1 MRDALLVVHG
11 VPDDATTFADF
22 ESGVIDA
29 LGSERARSASVF
41 LLDLRASGD
50 AAMALRDIRGHR
62 SPQIYLKPV
71 VLLADGAE
79 RGGVLERAVDG
90 VWDVLKDPEPPPG
103 LASRMER
110 LRQRADAM
118 AVSGPEGDAQL
129 PFRILRFMATRE
141 AVYEPEPTI
150 ESPTGY
156 RYPPLAPFLGGGDD
170 GQDVGELLASLESDH
185 RVLEG
190 QFAAKAYACTHCGCG
205 FLNFVEICPNCGSAH
220 LTEDETVHHYRCG
233 YVAPFREFRR
243 GNALYCPKCEKELQ
257 HIGVDYD
264 KPSPIY
270 DCNECGHRFPEP
282 EVTTA
287 CYRCRRVTP
296 PESQVQ
302 RTIKSYAV
310 SPFGLNAARYGLD
323 SLLVSVLQT
332 RMQLFEYGVF
342 KQFLA
347 AEASRVERYPPSK
360 STLVV
365 MFFDEIDQIYL
376 ELGSRSRELFEE
388 IAVELSSIVRE
399 SDLLSSRNESLFLA
413 LFAQTSIEQV
423 RPAVDRLRA
432 TVDNLLRVALKS
444 PPSFT
449 VTIHPVGGE
458 LDLDAVVA
466 DVVGK
471 GGSAKESR
479 S

>member
-11 VPDDATTFADF
+11 VPDDATPHGDF
-22 ESGVIDA
+22 ESAAIDA
-29 LGSERARSASVF
+29 LGSERARTASVF
-41 LLDLRASGD
+41 LLDPRGSGD
-50 AAMALRDIRGHR
+50 AETALRDIRGHR
-62 SPQIYLKPV
+62 SPAIYLKPV
-71 VLLADGAE
+71 VLLADGVG
-79 RGGVLERAVDG
+79 RGGALERAVDG
-90 VWDVLKDPEPPPG
+90 VWDILKNPEAPPG
-103 LASRMER
+103 LASKVER

-118 AVSGPEGDAQL
+118 AMTAPEGDTQL
-129 PFRILRFMATRE
+129 AFRILRFMATRE

-150 ESPTGY
+150 ESPSGY
-156 RYPPLAPFLGGGDD
+156 RYPPLDPFVGGDVD
-170 GQDVGELLASLESDH
+170 RPDVGELLASLESDH

-190 QFAAKAYACTHCGCG
+190 QFAARAYACTHCGCG
-205 FLNFVEICPNCGSAH
+205 FLNFVEVCPDCGSAN
-220 LTEDETVHHYRCG
+220 LVEDETVHHYRCG
-233 YVAPFREFRR
+233 YVAPLREFRR
-243 GNALYCPKCEKELQ
+243 GNSLMCPKCEKELQ

-270 DCNECGHRFPEP
+270 DCNECRLRFPEP

-287 CYRCRRVTP
+287 CYRCRRITP

-302 RTIKSYAV
+302 RTIKSYVV
-310 SPFGLNAARYGLD
+310 SPFGFNAARYGLD
-323 SLLVSVLQT
+323 SLFVSVLQK

-347 AEASRVERYPPSK
+347 AEANRVERYPPAT

-365 MFFDEIDQIYL
+365 MYFDQIEQIYL

-432 TVDNLLRVALKS
+432 TVDNLLRVALKT

-449 VTIHPVGGE
+449 VAVHPVGD
-458 LDLDAVVA
+458 DLDVDTVVA
-466 DVVGK
+466 ELVAK
-471 GGSAKESR
+471 GGSPIGSR